1 MRRVVVPLLK
11 PALVAAFVLIF
22 VSILNDYDPALFL
35 VHPGTEIM
43 GVTMLDSFHQ
53 GVVGPVAAM
62 AMIQVLTT
70 AVVVTVA
77 GRFFTASLFG
87 GRRHA

>member
-1 MRRVVVPLLK
+1 
-11 PALVAAFVLIF
+11 
-22 VSILNDYDPALFL
+22 
-35 VHPGTEIM
+35 
-43 GVTMLDSFHQ
+43 MLDSFHQ
-53 GVVGPVAAM
+53 GIVGPVAAL